1 MYICKTLIDILQHD
15 RYILRDMIEGF
26 GHKGLKRLY
35 ENDDGSKLPPE
46 MLPRIRLILS
56 TLDAATTIEGMDQ
69 PTFRLHPLKG
79 DLKGYWAVVVRANWR
94 IVFRFVEGKVL
105 NVDFVDYH

>member
-1 MYICKTLIDILQHD
+1 
-15 RYILRDMIEGF
+15 MIEGF

-46 MLPRIRLILS
+46 MLPRIRVILS

-79 DLKGYWAVVVRANWR
+79 DLKGCCRWKSGVR
-94 IVFRFVEGKVL
+94 VHFFVNPKKFSYEMGL
-105 NVDFVDYH
+105 